1 MDEKTK
7 KLLIVIVIAAA
18 IVVGY
23 FVFTSTS
30 EEETQKNDAGAGGA
44 GGGGTAGAGA
54 SGGGGGLTDALGVLL
69 NGTTTNPGLAGNQSS
84 EQPIKVAWRTLPEYG
99 NVHIY
104 ALPSNI
110 SQAVYYLLDNGDKVM
125 ASSATG
131 VKIAQSLIAQGKIN
145 VQPA

>member
-23 FVFTSTS
+23 FVFTSS
-30 EEETQKNDAGAGGA
+30 SEETQKNDAGSGGA
-44 GGGGTAGAGA
+44 GGGGNEGAN
-54 SGGGGGLTDALGVLL
+54 GGGGLTDALGVLL
-69 NGTTTNPGLAGNQSS
+69 NGATTNPGLAGNQPS
-84 EQPIKVAWRTLPEYG
+84 EQPIKVASRTLPEYG

>member
-23 FVFTSTS
+23 FVFTSSSS
-30 EEETQKNDAGAGGA
+30 EEEQKSDPAN
-44 GGGGTAGAGA
+44 GGGGTGNPGA
-54 SGGGGGLTDALGVLL
+54 SGGGGGLTDALGILL
-69 NGTTTNPGLAGNQSS
+69 NGTTTNPGLAGNETS
-84 EQPIKVAWRTLPEYG
+84 EQPIKVASRTLPEYG